1 MYYFEQNHPEEDMT
15 MLDFSKFRRIFM
27 GIAAGSFILASVA
40 SAGTVQTST
49 KDGLGTYLVDE
60 NGMTLYMFKK
70 DTPGKSACGAANG
83 CLEKWPLFYIGA
95 EWITSGVDA
104 TAFGAL
110 SRDDGKE
117 QTTYKGSPLYYFVK
131 DKVPGDT
138 NGQGL
143 NDAWYV
149 VAP

>member
-1 MYYFEQNHPEEDMT
+1 MHYFKKNHSKEDMT
-15 MLDFSKFRRIFM
+15 MLNFSKFGRIVM
-27 GIAAGSFILASVA
+27 GLAAGSLLLASVA
-40 SAGTVQTST
+40 LAGTVQTSK

-83 CLEKWPLFYIGA
+83 CLEKWPMFYIGA
-95 EWITSGVDA
+95 EWITSEVDA

-110 SRDDGKE
+110 SRDDGKK

-131 DKVPGDT
+131 DKAPGDT